1 MERLWAPWRM
11 RYIEVADEA
20 NGCIFCVKPAQD
32 RDEENLLLL
41 RGDRCFIMLNAFPYS
56 NGHLMVSPYR
66 HTADLNDLEDAE
78 LLELMALTR
87 RGINLL
93 KRACRPDGFN
103 VGINL
108 GRVAGAGIAD
118 HIHVHIVP
126 RWSGDTNFMA
136 VIGDTRVIPEALE
149 AAYRRLKECLN
160 DEQ

>member
-1 MERLWAPWRM
+1 M
-11 RYIEVADEA
+11 RYIEAADDA
-20 NGCIFCVKPAQD
+20 PGCIFCVKPAQQ
-32 RDEENLLLL
+32 RDDENLLLL
-41 RGDRCFIMLNAFPYS
+41 RGERCFIMLNAFPYS

-66 HTADLNDLEDAE
+66 HTADLDDLEDAE
-78 LLELMALTR
+78 LLELMTLTR
-87 RGINLL
+87 RGINVL

-126 RWSGDTNFMA
+126 RWNGDTNFMA

-149 AAYRRLKECLN
+149 AAYRRLKECMA
-160 DEQ
+160 DE

>member
-20 NGCIFCVKPAQD
+20 EGCIFCVKPAQQQD
-32 RDEENLLLL
+32 AENLLLL

-118 HIHVHIVP
+118 HVHVHIVP

-136 VIGDTRVIPEALE
+136 VIGDTRVIPESLE
-149 AAYRRLKECLN
+149 AAYYRLKELLA
-160 DEQ
+160 DE

>member
-149 AAYRRLKECLN
+149 AAYHRLKECLN